1 MLNQADVV
9 AYLLDKQWLS
19 PAAIVQDQLQIV
31 NLSRRNWN
39 FKVISTQHPCF
50 FIKQGN
56 GEADLGTIA
65 HEASMYEF
73 FQQQQSALQAYLPHY
88 LGYERTTQ
96 VLTLELIRDAQDLNT
111 YQMKRGKFPKYIAA
125 EIAKTL
131 ACLHRHTMGQD
142 LTTDDQNSKGLFPR
156 FMPWV
161 LNAHRP
167 QWTVLRTISQ
177 ANLKLMGMLQMFPAF
192 GEHLDALGQDWNPTT
207 LVHGDIK
214 FDNFIVHRST
224 TTHRASELKLI
235 DWEFAGMGD
244 PCWDLGS
251 VLSAYLKLWIFSI
264 PITGEVPPSE
274 FAKLAKYPLA
284 KMQGAI
290 TTFWQTYCQRMAL
303 SPGAADAYLLKS
315 VRLGA
320 ARLIQTA
327 LELTSMGQLTSTI
340 ICLLQLSLNMLK
352 MPEKAA
358 TQLLGIPRGKL

>member
-9 AYLLDKQWLS
+9 AYLLKKQWLN
-19 PAAIVQDQLQIV
+19 PEAIIREQLKIV

-56 GEADLGTIA
+56 GEIDLGTID

-73 FQQQQSALQAYLPHY
+73 FQQQHSALQAYLPHY

-96 VLTLELIRDAQDLNT
+96 VLTLEWIRDAQDLNT
-111 YQMKRGKFPKYIAA
+111 YQLKQGKFPKYIAA

-131 ACLHRHTMGQD
+131 AVLHRHTICQE
-142 LTTDDQNSKGLFPR
+142 LTTGAQNWKGVLPSL
-156 FMPWV
+156 MPWV

-177 ANLKLMGMLQMFPAF
+177 ANLKLMGMLQKFPAF
-192 GEHLDALGQDWNPTT
+192 GEHLDALDQDWNPTVW
-207 LVHGDIK
+207 VHGDIK
-214 FDNFIVHRST
+214 FDNFIVYRSAPAD
-224 TTHRASELKLI
+224 RSLQLKLI
-235 DWEFAGMGD
+235 DWEFAGVGD

-274 FAKLAKYPLA
+274 FAKLAKYPLV

-358 TQLLGIPRGKL
+358 TQLLGIPRGEL